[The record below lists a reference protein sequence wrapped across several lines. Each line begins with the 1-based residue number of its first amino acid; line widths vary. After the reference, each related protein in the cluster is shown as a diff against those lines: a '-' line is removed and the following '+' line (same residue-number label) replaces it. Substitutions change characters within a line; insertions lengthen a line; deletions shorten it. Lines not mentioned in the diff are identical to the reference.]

1 MRSGQLTCYRNA
13 IKFLGW
19 IGQIWKMHPSKVPFG
34 EHMMLVS
41 WRLPIPVNCE
51 SETLILDRSRVK
63 ITWDSWIL
71 VTLK

>member
-1 MRSGQLTCYRNA
+1 MPIDIPGNESNMGTH
-13 IKFLGW
+13 W
-19 IGQIWKMHPSKVPFG
+19 EWKMHPSKVPFG
-34 EHMMLVS
+34 ENVMLVS

-51 SETLILDRSRVK
+51 SETLILDHSPVK